1 MLDIRI
7 TGGTIIDGTG
17 KPGYRGDVGIKDGRI
32 VAVGQVG
39 EAARET
45 IDATGKTV
53 SPGFIDVH
61 THYDAQAFWDPTLSP
76 SCFHGVTTAIGGFCG
91 FSIAP
96 MTPDAAGYLAPML
109 ARVEGMPLDT
119 LLAALD
125 WDWRSF
131 GDFLGKLDNHI
142 GINVGFF
149 AGHSAIRRV
158 VMGERAVGEKCTPE
172 ELEKMKA
179 LLDASLVEGAL
190 GFSTTVAAS
199 HNDGDGNPVPSRWAD
214 RSEIVELARVVSKHE
229 GTGLEFLPDLDFP
242 PEMVQLMTD
251 ISVAGQRPLNWN
263 ALAITGRADAE
274 ERAWRQLDVSSYARE
289 NGGEIIALTIPQTPE
304 LFTNFRVGN
313 VLDALPGLWREIFK
327 LSVPQRIE
335 RLRDPA
341 VRKQLAEDAASETG
355 VFEFA
360 ARFKDFSVVSAA
372 SDATRQYEGRRIG
385 DLAAEQGREALDV
398 LLDISIADEL
408 RTIVAPDLGGRDQAA
423 WELRGKI
430 WADDRTLIGAS
441 DAGAHLDQLDTFAL
455 STTVLEY
462 GVRKHKVITLEQ
474 AIHQMTQRAAE
485 YFGLIDRGVIAEGYH
500 ADVVIFDPATVGRGK
515 TYFRHDLP
523 GTTEAFRLYADAEG
537 IDHVL
542 VNGVEIVRRG
552 QHIGVLPGTVLRS
565 GRDTR
570 TVPMNVLQEKRQ
582 AVAAE

>member
-17 KPGYRGDVGIKDGRI
+17 KPGYRGDVGIRDGRI
-32 VAVGQVG
+32 VAVGQVD

-45 IDATGKTV
+45 IHATGKVV

-96 MTPDAAGYLAPML
+96 LTPEAAVYLAPML
-109 ARVEGMPLDT
+109 ARVEGMPLET
-119 LLAALD
+119 LQAALD

-131 GDFLGKLDNHI
+131 GDFLDRIDNKI

-179 LLDASLVEGAL
+179 LLDASLAEGAL

-214 RSEIVELARVVSKHE
+214 PSEIVELARVVSKHE

-242 PEMVQLMTD
+242 QEMVELMTD

-289 NGGEIIALTIPQTPE
+289 RGGEIIALTIPQTPE
-304 LFTNFRVGN
+304 LFFTLRAGT

-327 LSVPQRIE
+327 IPVNERIGT
-335 RLRDPA
+335 LRDPA
-341 VRKQLAEDAASETG
+341 IRRQLEKDAALETG
-355 VFEFA
+355 TFEFA
-360 ARFKDFSVVSAA
+360 ARFQDFSVISAA
-372 SDATRQYEGRRIG
+372 SETLKKYDGRKIADLMKEEGKG
-385 DLAAEQGREALDV
+385 ALDTI
-398 LLDISIADEL
+398 LDIAIADDL
-408 RTIVAPDLGGRDQAA
+408 RTIFAPDLGGRDQTA
-423 WELRGKI
+423 WELRGQI

-455 STTVLEY
+455 STTVLQL
-462 GVRKHKVITLEQ
+462 GVREHKVITLEQ
-474 AIHQMTQRAAE
+474 AIHQMTQRAAD
-485 YFGLIDRGVIAEGYH
+485 YFGLVDRGTVAVGNH
-500 ADVVIFDPATVGRGK
+500 ADLVVFDPATVGRGK
-515 TYFRHDLP
+515 VYFRHDLP
-523 GTTEAFRLYADAEG
+523 GTSEAFRLYADAEG

-542 VNGVEIVRRG
+542 VNGVEIVRKG
-552 QHIGVLPGTVLRS
+552 QHVGTLPGTVLRS

-570 TVPMNVLQEKRQ
+570 TVAMDALQEKREPM
-582 AVAAE
+582 AAE

>member
-1 MLDIRI
+1 MLDIKI
-7 TGGTIIDGTG
+7 TGGTIVDGTG
-17 KPGYRGDVGIKDGRI
+17 KPGYRGDVGIRDGRI
-32 VAVGQVG
+32 VAVGQVDQS
-39 EAARET
+39 AKET

-96 MTPDAAGYLAPML
+96 LSPEAAGYLAPML
-109 ARVEGMPLDT
+109 ARVEGMPLET
-119 LLAALD
+119 LQAALD

-131 GDFLGKLDNHI
+131 GDFLDKIDNRI

-158 VMGERAVGEKCTPE
+158 VMGDRAVGEKCTAE
-172 ELEKMKA
+172 ELETMKA
-179 LLDASLVEGAL
+179 LLDASLAEGAL

-214 RSEIVELARVVSKHE
+214 YSEIIELARVVSKHE

-289 NGGEIIALTIPQTPE
+289 HGGEIIALTIPQTPE
-304 LFTNFRVGN
+304 LFFTLRAGN
-313 VLDALPGLWREIFK
+313 VLDALPGYWREIFK
-327 LSVPQRIE
+327 FQLDE
-335 RLRDPA
+335 RAEKLKDPA
-341 VRKQLAEDAASETG
+341 IRKQLREDAALETG

-360 ARFKDFSVVSAA
+360 ARFNDFSVVSAA
-372 SDATRQYEGRRIG
+372 D
-385 DLAAEQGREALDV
+385 EALKKYDGRKIAD
-398 LLDISIADEL
+398 LMKEEGKDALEIILDIAIADDL
-408 RTIVAPDLGGRDQAA
+408 RTIFAPDLGGRDRAA

-455 STTVLEY
+455 STTVLQD

-474 AIHQMTQRAAE
+474 AVHQMTQRAAD
-485 YFGLIDRGVIAEGYH
+485 YFGLIDRGVVAEGYH
-500 ADVVIFDPATVGRGK
+500 ADLVVFDPATVGRGK

-523 GTTEAFRLYADAEG
+523 GSDEAFRLYADAEG
-537 IDHVL
+537 IDRVL
-542 VNGVEIVRRG
+542 VNGVEIVRNG
-552 QHIGVLPGTVLRS
+552 EHVGVLPGTVLRS

-570 TVPMNVLQEKRQ
+570 TVPMDVLQEKRQ
-582 AVAAE
+582 EAIPA

>member
-7 TGGTIIDGTG
+7 SGGTIVDGTG
-17 KPGYRGDVGIKDGRI
+17 KPGYRGDIGIRDGRI
-32 VAVGQVG
+32 VAIGEVA

-45 IDATGKTV
+45 IDATGKVV

-96 MTPDAAGYLAPML
+96 LTPDAATYLAPML

-119 LLAALD
+119 LVAALD

-131 GDFLGKLDNHI
+131 GDFLDKIEKRI

-158 VMGERAVGEKCTPE
+158 VMGERAVGEKCTPQ

-179 LLDASLVEGAL
+179 LLDASLTEGAL

-214 RSEIVELARVVSKHE
+214 PSEIVELARVVAQHE

-242 PEMVQLMTD
+242 PEMVKLMTE

-289 NGGEIIALTIPQTPE
+289 HGGEIIALTIPQTPE
-304 LFTNFRVGN
+304 LFTNFRTGN
-313 VLDALPGLWREIFK
+313 VLDALPGYWREIFK
-327 LSVPQRIE
+327 TSIPERIGQ
-335 RLRDPA
+335 LNDPA
-341 VRKQLAEDAASETG
+341 IRRQLAEGAALETG
-355 VFEFA
+355 VFEFV
-360 ARFKDFSVVSAA
+360 ARFKDFSIVSTA
-372 SDATRQYEGRRIG
+372 SEALKKYEGRRVS
-385 DLAAEQGREALDV
+385 DLMAEEGKEALDV
-398 LLDISIADEL
+398 VLDIAVADEL
-408 RTIVAPDLGGRDQAA
+408 RTIFAPDLGARDQAA
-423 WELRGKI
+423 WELRGRI

-455 STTVLEY
+455 STTVLEF
-462 GVRKHKVITLEQ
+462 GVRKHKVIGLEQ
-474 AIHQMTQRAAE
+474 AIHQMTQRAAD
-485 YFGLIDRGVIAEGYH
+485 YFGLVDRGLVAEGYH
-500 ADVVIFDPATVGRGK
+500 ADLVVFDPATVGRGK

-542 VNGVEIVRRG
+542 VNGVEIVRNGEHRG
-552 QHIGVLPGTVLRS
+552 TLPGTVLRS

-570 TVPMNVLQEKRQ
+570 TVPMDALQDKR
-582 AVAAE
+582 AEPVPA

>member
-17 KPGYRGDVGIKDGRI
+17 KPGYRGDVGIRDGRI
-32 VAVGQVG
+32 VAVGDVT

-45 IDATGKTV
+45 IDATGKVV

-96 MTPDAAGYLAPML
+96 LTPDAATYLAPML
-109 ARVEGMPLDT
+109 ARVEGMPLET
-119 LLAALD
+119 LQAALD

-131 GDFLGKLDNHI
+131 GDFLEKIDNKI

-158 VMGERAVGEKCTPE
+158 VMGERAVGEKCTPD
-172 ELEKMKA
+172 ELEQMKA
-179 LLDASLVEGAL
+179 LLDASLSEGAL

-214 RSEIVELARVVSKHE
+214 RSEIVELARVVSRHE

-263 ALAITGRADAE
+263 ALAVTGRPDVA

-289 NGGEIIALTIPQTPE
+289 HGGEIIALTIPQTPE
-304 LFTNFRVGN
+304 LFTNFRTGN

-335 RLRDPA
+335 MLRDPA
-341 VRKQLAEDAASETG
+341 VRKQLEADAALETG

-360 ARFKDFSVVSAA
+360 ARFADFSVISAA
-372 SDATRQYEGRRIG
+372 SDATKPYEGRRIG
-385 DLAAEQGREALDV
+385 DLATEQGKGALDT
-398 LLDISIADEL
+398 LLDIALADEL

-423 WELRGKI
+423 WELRGQL

-462 GVRKHKVITLEQ
+462 GVRKHKVISLEQ
-474 AIHQMTQRAAE
+474 AVHQMTQRAAA
-485 YFGLIDRGVIAEGYH
+485 YFGLIDRGVVAEGHH
-500 ADVVIFDPATVGRGK
+500 ADLVVFDPATVSRGK

-523 GTTEAFRLYADAEG
+523 GSTEAFRLYADPEG
-537 IDHVL
+537 VDHVL
-542 VNGVEIVRRG
+542 VNGVEIVRKGEHRG
-552 QHIGVLPGTVLRS
+552 NLPGTVLRS

-570 TVPMNVLQEKRQ
+570 TVAMNALQEKR
-582 AVAAE
+582 AEPVPA